1 MRQLPEMPKAE
12 DFFDD
17 GVFEESAFNTAV
29 KAWETVC
36 LALIAADPKCGC
48 EFPVRPGCS

>member
-17 GVFEESAFNTAV
+17 GVFEENGFLAAI
-29 KAWETVC
+29 KAWENVC
-36 LALIAADPKCGC
+36 LALIAADKCCTC
-48 EFPVRPGCS
+48 EPVRLGSS